1 MSGAD
6 ARFRRELAT
15 ALAIACAAA
24 TAGCGILG
32 SGGSSS
38 SNSSRAGAS
47 ATGRGSTPPE
57 DSPNWRPGAHAYAQ
71 PQLKPVSSGAPGS
84 AAAAL
89 YRYAVLYGNLCSCS
103 QAVAELNKLAALATP
118 ALAAHL
124 RQAAANARV
133 AVARGLPEQARAV
146 ASVDNVEL
154 APPKDG
160 AQTGLVVL
168 VERTIIHRR
177 RATGPR
183 PVVYMSQLAN
193 TTSGWRVASF
203 TPVRSNR

>member
-1 MSGAD
+1 MSGTD

-32 SGGSSS
+32 SGGLSSS
-38 SNSSRAGAS
+38 SSARAGAS
-47 ATGRGSTPPE
+47 AIGRGSTAPE

-84 AAAAL
+84 AAAAV

-103 QAVAELNKLAALATP
+103 QAVAELNELAALATP

-133 AVARGLPEQARAV
+133 AVA
-146 ASVDNVEL
+146 SIDNVEL

-160 AQTGLVVL
+160 TQTGLVVL
-168 VERTIIHRR
+168 VERTIIHRH

-193 TTSGWRVASF
+193 TTNGWRVASF

>member
-6 ARFRRELAT
+6 ARFRRQLAT
-15 ALAIACAAA
+15 VLAIACAAA

-38 SNSSRAGAS
+38 SNSSRSS
-47 ATGRGSTPPE
+47 AATSRRATPPE
-57 DSPNWRPGAHAYAQ
+57 DSPNWQPGAHAYAQ
-71 PQLKPVSSGAPGS
+71 PQLKPVASGAPGS
-84 AAAAL
+84 AAAVL
-89 YRYAVLYGNLCSCS
+89 HRYAVLYGNLCSCS
-103 QAVAELNKLAALATP
+103 QAVAELNQLAALATP

-124 RQAAANARV
+124 RQAATGARV

-146 ASVDNVEL
+146 ASVANLEL

-183 PVVYMSQLAN
+183 PVVYTAQLAN
-193 TTSGWRVASF
+193 TPSGWRVASF

>member
-57 DSPNWRPGAHAYAQ
+57 DSPNWQPGAHAYAQ
-71 PQLKPVSSGAPGS
+71 PQLQPVSSGAPGS
-84 AAAAL
+84 AAAVL

-103 QAVAELNKLAALATP
+103 QAVAELNELAALATP

-124 RQAAANARV
+124 RQAAASARV

-183 PVVYMSQLAN
+183 PVVYMAQLAN

>member
-38 SNSSRAGAS
+38 STSSRTSAS
-47 ATGRGSTPPE
+47 ATGRATPPE
-57 DSPNWRPGAHAYAQ
+57 DSPNWQPGAHAYAQ

-84 AAAAL
+84 AAAVL
-89 YRYAVLYGNLCSCS
+89 HRYAVLYGNLCSCS
-103 QAVAELNKLAALATP
+103 QAVAELNQLAALATP

-124 RQAAANARV
+124 RQAARSARV

-177 RATGPR
+177 RTGPR
-183 PVVYMSQLAN
+183 PVVYTAQLAN
-193 TTSGWRVASF
+193 TPSGWRVASF

>member
-1 MSGAD
+1 MSSTD
-6 ARFRRELAT
+6 ARFRRQLAT

-57 DSPNWRPGAHAYAQ
+57 DSPNWRPGAHAYGQ
-71 PQLKPVSSGAPGS
+71 PQLKPVASGAPGS
-84 AAAAL
+84 AAAVL
-89 YRYAVLYGNLCSCS
+89 HRYAVLYGNLCSCS
-103 QAVAELNKLAALATP
+103 RAATALNELAALATP
-118 ALAAHL
+118 ELAAEL
-124 RQAAANARV
+124 RQAATSARL
-133 AVARGLPEQARAV
+133 AVARGLRDQARAV
-146 ASVDNVEL
+146 ASVENLEL
-154 APPKDG
+154 APPKGG

-168 VERTIIHRR
+168 IERTIIPRR
-177 RATGPR
+177 AATGPR
-183 PVVYMSQLAN
+183 PVVYTARLAN

-203 TPVRSNR
+203 TPVIPNR